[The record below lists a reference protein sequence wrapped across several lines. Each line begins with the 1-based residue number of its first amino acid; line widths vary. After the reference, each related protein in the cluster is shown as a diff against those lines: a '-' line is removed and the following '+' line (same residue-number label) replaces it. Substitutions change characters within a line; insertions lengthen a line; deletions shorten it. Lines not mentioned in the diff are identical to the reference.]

1 MESYP
6 GRSDLNPPI
15 PPPRHNTFTATDFNL
30 ISMVSY
36 DNPVDYA
43 LTHKPVTMIPSA
55 LLAIITKQDE
65 WGVNVN
71 L

>member
-30 ISMVSY
+30 VSVVSY
-36 DNPVDYA
+36 YNPVDYA
-43 LTHKPVTMIPSA
+43 LTHKSCHDDPFR
-55 LLAIITKQDE
+55 ITSNHRKT
-65 WGVNVN
+65 G
-71 L
+71 